1 LQIGL
6 ITAVLIGLQ
15 ASKALTS
22 KRTEF
27 FRETSSGYDPNAY
40 FLAVNIVSTLE
51 ALIQIVMVAFAA
63 AYLREPV
70 ASWMVFFVHFIVL
83 VSFKTRILPKNRR
96 AK

>member
-15 ASKALTS
+15 ASKVLTS

-51 ALIQIVMVAFAA
+51 AVIQIAMVAFAA
-63 AYLREPV
+63 AFLREPV

-83 VSFKTRILPKNRR
+83 VSFKTRTLPKNQR